1 MDTNLINEL
10 GTSEIAQT
18 PEMNNEVQEADVR
31 FASFVSG
38 CRLWHIPCITDA
50 GGARS
55 CE

>member
-31 FASFVSG
+31 FASLSPAVGLS
-38 CRLWHIPCITDA
+38 LIHI
-50 GGARS
+50 
-55 CE
+55 